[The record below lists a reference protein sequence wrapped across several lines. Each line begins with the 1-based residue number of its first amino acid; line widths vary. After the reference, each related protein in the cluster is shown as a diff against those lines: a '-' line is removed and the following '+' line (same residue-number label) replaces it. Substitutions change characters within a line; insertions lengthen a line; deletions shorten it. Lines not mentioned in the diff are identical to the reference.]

1 MDGSCTYFT
10 LIIIPTRK
18 EKKKKLPRKM
28 APFNNHIS
36 KHSHIEKSV
45 GLIGGI
51 TGSEGSTVSRYHGV
65 FKKFNFLFKIIFF
78 NF

>member
-1 MDGSCTYFT
+1 VDGSCTYFT

-18 EKKKKLPRKM
+18 EERKLPRKM

-51 TGSEGSTVSRYHGV
+51 TGLEGSTVSRYHGV
-65 FKKFNFLFKIIFF
+65 FKIFNFLFKLFF
-78 NF
+78 